1 MTTTGTRALAGGL
14 FAMYI
19 GAVWAANVATTRYG
33 FVPVAPGLAAPAGT
47 MLIGAVLMI
56 RDFMEDAARLA
67 LGGRWRGRAAVAAAI
82 AAGAAASY
90 FGGSSARI
98 AVASGVTFIAAESLE
113 FAVYSPLRRRAG
125 WGTRRWAGLVGAA
138 NAAGMAAD
146 SLLFL
151 TLAGFGLAP
160 VTVAG
165 QLVGKAWATLA
176 AVAAVVTVAAV
187 WRPAGQV
194 TA

>member
-1 MTTTGTRALAGGL
+1 MT
-14 FAMYI
+14 
-19 GAVWAANVATTRYG
+19 
-33 FVPVAPGLAAPAGT
+33 
-47 MLIGAVLMI
+47 
-56 RDFMEDAARLA
+56 RDIMEDAARAA

-82 AAGAAASY
+82 IAGAGVSY

-125 WGTRRWAGLVGAA
+125 WGTGRWAGLVGAA
-138 NAAGMAAD
+138 NVTGMVAD

-151 TLAGFGLAP
+151 TLAGFGLSA
-160 VTVAG
+160 VTVTG
-165 QLVGKAWATLA
+165 QLVGKGWATLA
-176 AVAAVVTVAAV
+176 AVAVVLAA
-187 WRPAGQV
+187 RRIASQRAGHREV